1 MRICR
6 LAHKNWFPRAR
17 VSSTLTIG
25 RDSLDLPRMI
35 RERTH
40 IFTMPA
46 PGPDLF
52 LQSDAFIIDVFKVMN
67 EVARHEFQLGT
78 RHIERVAHIAGKV
91 PWGSNIWLGF
101 VVDGAEVGDNIERLR
116 DIPAQVRF
124 AHVKGANAI
133 PVFDVGG
140 LNFVIVENAVEPVG
154 YDELE
159 ASCANA
165 GARVF
170 LGPRVEEAE
179 LRVPTATSTA
189 LVVAPTVQARRK

>member
-67 EVARHEFQLGT
+67 EVARHEFQLAT
-78 RHIERVAHIAGKV
+78 RHIERVARIAGKV
-91 PWGSNIWLGF
+91 SWGPNIWLGF
-101 VVDGAEVGDNIERLR
+101 VVDGAEAGDSIERLR
-116 DIPAQVRF
+116 DIPAKVRF
-124 AHVKGANAI
+124 AHVKGAGAV
-133 PVFDVGG
+133 PAFDVRN
-140 LNFVIVENAVEPVG
+140 LDFVVVENAVEPAG
-154 YDELE
+154 FKQLE
-159 ASCANA
+159 ASCTHA
-165 GARVF
+165 GARLF
-170 LGPRVEEAE
+170 LGPSVANAE
-179 LRVPTATSTA
+179 LRAPAATSIAPVAAPTAH
-189 LVVAPTVQARRK
+189 ARRR